1 MPEGLHSEPSAQAS
15 AGSARRSVLIIAYYF
30 PPMGGSGVQRPVK
43 LAKYLP
49 DFGWDPVILAPEPGA
64 YYHFDAHLAE
74 EISSRNIPVT
84 RVKAKTMF
92 HMAASVAGGGQ
103 VNVQPKEWKTR
114 LLSLLTSWFFLPDN
128 KTGWIAPALEQARKL
143 ITRHNIKAV
152 IATAPP
158 YSNLLLAARIREEFQ
173 IPVIMDFRD
182 EWLHSHWI
190 SYPIRWHFRRMQQ
203 IEARTLATA
212 DAVTVVNASY
222 AKTIG
227 GRAAAEGV
235 KAIEVIPNGYDPED
249 FERASGPDKG
259 AGLGEDGARFTLL
272 HSGRFYSGIQP
283 DALLRSVSRF
293 LSQNPEKRSLFR
305 LQFQGGLTDAHHKAI
320 RKYQL
325 SDITEDLGYLPHDK
339 AVVNLLRADALFLTL
354 GQIPKIEA
362 VTPGKIFEYIGSGK
376 PVLAF
381 LPEGISKELMEAY
394 GAAFLAN
401 LTDTEQQT
409 DALGRLF
416 QAWENRHLPRPES
429 RFRQKFDR
437 RKIAGQFAALLSE
450 VVAMQGECQT
460 DQRILR
466 N

>member
-1 MPEGLHSEPSAQAS
+1 MPEGLHIEPSAQAS
-15 AGSARRSVLIIAYYF
+15 AVSGRGSVLIIAYYF

-74 EISSRNIPVT
+74 EISFRNIPVT

-103 VNVQPKEWKTR
+103 VKVQPDEWKTR

-143 ITRHNIKAV
+143 ILQHNIKAV

-190 SYPIRWHFRRMQQ
+190 SYPTRWHFRRMQQ
-203 IEARTLATA
+203 IEARTLAAA

-227 GRAAAEGV
+227 GRAAAEGA

-249 FERASGPDKG
+249 FERATEPDQG
-259 AGLGEDGARFTLL
+259 TGLGEDGVRFTLL

-283 DALLRSVSRF
+283 DALLRSISRF
-293 LSQNPEKRSLFR
+293 LSQNPEKRPQFR
-305 LQFQGGLTDAHHKAI
+305 LQFQGGLTEAHHKAI
-320 RKYQL
+320 QKYEL
-325 SDITEDLGYLPHDK
+325 SDVTEDLGYLPHDK
-339 AVVNLLRADALFLTL
+339 AVANLLRADALYLTL
-354 GQIPKIEA
+354 GQISKIEA

-401 LTDTEQQT
+401 LADEQQQY
-409 DALGRLF
+409 DALRRLVA
-416 QAWENRHLPRPES
+416 AWENKRLPQSEQGYRNQ
-429 RFRQKFDR
+429 FNR
-437 RKIAGQFAALLSE
+437 RTIAGQFAALL
-450 VVAMQGECQT
+450 
-460 DQRILR
+460 DKLLR
-466 N
+466 A